1 MDYQV
6 TLSPSARRD
15 LADIVR
21 YISLDAPERAIE
33 FGQFLVAKI
42 KSLGQFPEMGKV
54 VPEFEDSII
63 REIVV
68 QSYRVIYRVNHESQK
83 IEVIRFWHGRRGMPE
98 LSV

>member
-6 TLSPSARRD
+6 TISPSARRD
-15 LADIVR
+15 LSDIVR
-21 YISLDAPERAIE
+21 YISLDAPERAVE
-33 FGQFLVAKI
+33 FGQFLVVKI

-54 VPEFEDSII
+54 VPEFDDSII

-98 LSV
+98 LF

>member
-33 FGQFLVAKI
+33 FGQFLIVKI
-42 KSLGQFPEMGKV
+42 KSLGQFPEMGKI

-68 QSYRVIYRVNHESQK
+68 HSYRVNHESQK
-83 IEVIRFWHGRRGMPE
+83 IEVIRFWHGRRGVPK

>member
-21 YISLDAPERAIE
+21 YISLDAPERAVE
-33 FGQFLVAKI
+33 FGRFLVVKI
-42 KSLGQFPEMGKV
+42 KSLGQFPEMGEV

-98 LSV
+98 LF

>member
-33 FGQFLVAKI
+33 FGRFLIVKI

-68 QSYRVIYRVNHESQK
+68 QSYRVNHENQK

>member
-33 FGQFLVAKI
+33 FGQFLIVKI
-42 KSLGQFPEMGKV
+42 KSLGQFLEMGKI

-68 QSYRVIYRVNHESQK
+68 HSYRVNHESQK
-83 IEVIRFWHGRRGMPE
+83 IEVIRFWHGRRGVPK

>member
-33 FGQFLVAKI
+33 FGQILVMKI

-54 VPEFEDSII
+54 VPEFEDLVI

-98 LSV
+98 LTV